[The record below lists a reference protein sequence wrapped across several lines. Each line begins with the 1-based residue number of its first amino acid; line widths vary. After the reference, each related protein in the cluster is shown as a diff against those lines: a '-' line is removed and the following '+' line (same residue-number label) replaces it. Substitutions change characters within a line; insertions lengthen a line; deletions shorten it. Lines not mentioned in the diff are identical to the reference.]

1 MGKNYL
7 SVYAYISLLVC
18 NGDVSLL
25 IFSEDR
31 LFNMKSSRRP
41 SKCLAS
47 SINLHFTCIFSSGE
61 GWEHVENVGI
71 TKDLAKV
78 LDSDEQEQYNTAYVR
93 ALSFTYPQKST
104 MEDFAEGW
112 RMKVQEAHQR
122 MKMMS
127 NDDDLVGG
135 GTIATIQRE
144 TQQQQMN
151 VITVGDEYEFDD
163 DDEDMDED
171 ELDDYL
177 QMMAES
183 RAAVSSSSSPLFV
196 DATSSSS
203 VGSTTATAASD
214 NDDSNI
220 ISPFESETSSSTPAS
235 KNNIEQEGPLEL
247 NKENVDKVLDE
258 VRPYL
263 ISDGGNVSVQNVDT
277 TTGNV
282 YLVLE
287 GACGSCASSTVTMQM
302 GIERVLKEKF
312 EEKLGEVIQV
322 DPNDGDGGDGGNPTE
337 LTMEAVQSE
346 VKRISQAIT
355 AMGGVVRVVSVDKIG
370 VVEIEF
376 RGPNKVKKG
385 LELALLDVEYVK
397 HVKFVS

>member
-1 MGKNYL
+1 
-7 SVYAYISLLVC
+7 
-18 NGDVSLL
+18 
-25 IFSEDR
+25 
-31 LFNMKSSRRP
+31 
-41 SKCLAS
+41 
-47 SINLHFTCIFSSGE
+47 
-61 GWEHVENVGI
+61 
-71 TKDLAKV
+71 
-78 LDSDEQEQYNTAYVR
+78 
-93 ALSFTYPQKST
+93 
-104 MEDFAEGW
+104 
-112 RMKVQEAHQR
+112 
-122 MKMMS
+122 
-127 NDDDLVGG
+127 
-135 GTIATIQRE
+135 
-144 TQQQQMN
+144 
-151 VITVGDEYEFDD
+151 
-163 DDEDMDED
+163 MDED

-183 RAAVSSSSSPLFV
+183 RAAVSSSSSSSPLFV

-203 VGSTTATAASD
+203 IDSAAATAASD
-214 NDDSNI
+214 DDSNI
-220 ISPFESETSSSTPAS
+220 ISPFESDTSSSTPAS
-235 KNNIEQEGPLEL
+235 NNNIEQEGPLEL

-263 ISDGGNVSVQNVDT
+263 ISDGGNVSVHNVDT

-322 DPNDGDGGDGGNPTE
+322 DPNDGDGGDGGKPTE
-337 LTMEAVQSE
+337 LTMDAVQSE